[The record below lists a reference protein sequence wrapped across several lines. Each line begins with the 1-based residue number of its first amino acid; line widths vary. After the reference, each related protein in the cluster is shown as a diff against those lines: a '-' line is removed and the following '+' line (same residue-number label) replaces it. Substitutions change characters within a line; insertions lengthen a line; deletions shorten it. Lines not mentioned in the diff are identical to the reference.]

1 MEIAKLLRRLWPYTT
16 RRQKVTLV
24 AITVGNAIATL
35 ALTLPSIVIGNIVSQ
50 LTVDRAASIGY
61 EVALLVGLFL
71 LFAFLRAIIHIAL
84 HNVMPGVEVVLRY
97 EQILH
102 TLRPPLMM
110 EKRSTLPN

>member
-50 LTVDRAASIGY
+50 LTADRAASIGY
-61 EVALLVGLFL
+61 EVAL
-71 LFAFLRAIIHIAL
+71 
-84 HNVMPGVEVVLRY
+84 
-97 EQILH
+97 
-102 TLRPPLMM
+102 
-110 EKRSTLPN
+110 